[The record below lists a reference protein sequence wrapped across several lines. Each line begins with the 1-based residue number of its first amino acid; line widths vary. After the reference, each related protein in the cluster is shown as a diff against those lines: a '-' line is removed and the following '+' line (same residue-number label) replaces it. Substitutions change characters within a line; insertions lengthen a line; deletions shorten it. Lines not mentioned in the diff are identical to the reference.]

1 MNCPFCDSKNSKV
14 LDSRS
19 SNEGRVIR
27 RRRQC
32 QTCKQRFTTKEF
44 VEEVP
49 LMVIKDDNRREVFDR
64 EKVRLGLLLACKKR
78 PVSVESIEGLVDNI
92 ELKIR
97 DRHVYEVKSTDIGK
111 MVMSELRGID
121 EIAYIRFASVYHNF
135 QDKTEFIN
143 ALRDLD
149 Y

>member
-19 SNEGRVIR
+19 SSEGRVIR

-32 QTCKQRFTTKEF
+32 LECKQRFTTKEF

-64 EKVRLGLLLACKKR
+64 EKIRMGLLLSCKKR
-78 PVSVESIEGLVDNI
+78 PVAVESVESLVDKI

-97 DRHVYEVKSTDIGK
+97 DKHVYEVSSDDIGR
-111 MVMSELRGID
+111 MVMGELKAID
-121 EIAYIRFASVYHNF
+121 EIAYIRFASVYQNF
-135 QDKTEFIN
+135 QDKAEFIDV
-143 ALRDLD
+143 LHELD
-149 Y
+149 